1 LAVSHATEIMSAV
14 ATGDARR
21 YFALVAAPPAS
32 TAEQGHIHET
42 LLAPAVRLRTYQ
54 SVLKGNKF

>member
-1 LAVSHATEIMSAV
+1 MHIMSAV

-42 LLAPAVRLRTYQ
+42 LLAPAVRLGTYQ